1 MALQGS
7 VQFLEIKRG
16 GKGEQL
22 ETLCAAYCQ
31 PQTCCEWT
39 GGWNHD
45 PATLLFKTWLPKC
58 PACQRIHPHSGHVA
72 KGLTAQYQAPQSPL
86 VSQAHPSHPEAV
98 SSSSSRPFCWERP
111 VHSACSTTQDN
122 KHWLTLEV
130 PMLGHRKKIK
140 EGLTACEG
148 GVVGGVHRETILPSW
163 HGRAR
168 EVAGICTKLICS
180 SLATLSWHGTL
191 PRLPSCRGSRGH
203 PQPEAWL
210 RYRTRLEF
218 KGIP

>member
-1 MALQGS
+1 MFLSQLPASRCPGLIVSAQGGATKEFLSVALQGS

-72 KGLTAQYQAPQSPL
+72 EGLTAQYQALQSPL
-86 VSQAHPSHPEAV
+86 VSQAHPSHPDAV

-111 VHSACSTTQDN
+111 VHSACSTTQDD
-122 KHWLTLEV
+122 T
-130 PMLGHRKKIK
+130 
-140 EGLTACEG
+140 
-148 GVVGGVHRETILPSW
+148 SW
-163 HGRAR
+163 HLRYQ
-168 EVAGICTKLICS
+168 C
-180 SLATLSWHGTL
+180 LATGKRLKRAWQHVRVGSWGVSTV
-191 PRLPSCRGSRGH
+191 RLFFTVGMEEPGR
-203 PQPEAWL
+203 WL
-210 RYRTRLEF
+210 EYVQS
-218 KGIP
+218 